1 MTSQNRSQVK
11 PGRIPELDGWRG
23 ISMLLVILHHSM
35 YFAFPAVADSSRLF
49 SHFFHHIGELGVQI
63 FFVISGFVIT
73 RLLIAEEREQGSVS
87 LKGFYTR
94 RLFRILPVY
103 YFYLLVV
110 SIFSWAGWTPV
121 SGIEKIVSV
130 FFLYDTKIVSNG
142 WFAGHS
148 WSLAVEEQFYIVFP
162 IFWVL
167 SPPKRRATVLFLT
180 LAAFLTWTAFS
191 QWGYGANLI
200 SRSSIIGFSCI
211 NVGALLAIFE
221 PRAIRFSAGLPS
233 LAIFLVS
240 ALLFIHPVS
249 TSTLASGLYSVC
261 VPFGIALMLM
271 YSIGHTGW
279 ISSALKH
286 PVILWCG
293 LISYSAYLW
302 QEVFTGA
309 ADSYGSPGAAK
320 VFHFMVPLIPL
331 VAGVSFYCIERPC
344 TRLGRRLSARI
355 SGRNASNAPLRVAAS

>member
-1 MTSQNRSQVK
+1 MARHQHAAGHTSPLHVFCIPCSCRQFTIIQPFFSSCRRVGRSDLFCNQ
-11 PGRIPELDGWRG
+11 RIC
-23 ISMLLVILHHSM
+23 HH
-35 YFAFPAVADSSRLF
+35 PAVDRRGAGTGVRFAEGLLHTASL
-49 SHFFHHIGELGVQI
+49 SHFA
-63 FFVISGFVIT
+63 
-73 RLLIAEEREQGSVS
+73 RLLLLSIGRVNFQLGGLDTGERDRED
-87 LKGFYTR
+87 
-94 RLFRILPVY
+94 RIR
-103 YFYLLVV
+103 
-110 SIFSWAGWTPV
+110 
-121 SGIEKIVSV
+121 